1 MLNHSNQYI
10 GNLIDLFLRTF
21 FFDPK
26 FETIHLD
33 GQTKRKLKS
42 KKWENSGFEKL
53 VWLFFQKQDFFC
65 CRLFLKANK
74 LQDQQRNKKLYL
86 SQIITIHNYSFDFS

>member
-33 GQTKRKLKS
+33 GQTKRKLK
-42 KKWENSGFEKL
+42 KKRENSGFEKL
-53 VWLFFQKQDFFC
+53 VWLFFQKQDFFVVGY
-65 CRLFLKANK
+65 F
-74 LQDQQRNKKLYL
+74 
-86 SQIITIHNYSFDFS
+86 